1 MHVFKLQIFKKVVI
15 AMGLLSML
23 LGVVGCDQQRI
34 AELEEGVATEAD
46 VRARFGEPEKVWD
59 AADMASLPL
68 PGVPAATGSKTFE
81 YNRQP
86 AGNVNYMITI
96 GPDGKMSALR
106 QVLNAQ
112 NFAKVLPGMPM
123 ETVRKMLGKP
133 MKITPY
139 DLQKTTHYDWRYL
152 NPPNVNMI
160 FTVVFDRDLRVVS
173 TGSVEEQFSAQPSA
187 Y

>member
-1 MHVFKLQIFKKVVI
+1 M
-15 AMGLLSML
+15 AMGLISL
-23 LGVVGCDQQRI
+23 LAGLVGCDPQRI

-46 VRARFGEPEKVWD
+46 VRTRFGEPENIWD
-59 AADMASLPL
+59 AADMAKLPL
-68 PGVPAATGSKTFE
+68 PGAAASPGSRTFE

-106 QVLNAQ
+106 QVLTPQ
-112 NFAKVLPGMPM
+112 NFAQVLPGMPM

-139 DLQKTTHYDWRYL
+139 ALQQTIHYDWRYL
-152 NPPNVNMI
+152 NPPTTAMI

-173 TGSVEEQFSAQPSA
+173 TGSVIEEITNRVPSN
-187 Y
+187 

>member
-1 MHVFKLQIFKKVVI
+1 MTLQLFRKAGV
-15 AMGLLSML
+15 AMGLLSIL
-23 LGVVGCDQQRI
+23 AHLAGCDPQRI

-59 AADMASLPL
+59 AADMAATPL
-68 PGVPAATGSKTFE
+68 AGAAGAPGSKTFE

-106 QVLNAQ
+106 QVLAPQ

-133 MKITPY
+133 MKVTPFAAS
-139 DLQKTTHYDWRYL
+139 QTTHYDWRYL
-152 NPPNVNMI
+152 NPPNTAMI
-160 FTVVFDRDLRVVS
+160 FTVVSGRDLKVVS
-173 TGSVEEQFSAQPSA
+173 SGSVEEQFSGQKPGN
-187 Y
+187 

>member
-1 MHVFKLQIFKKVVI
+1 MS
-15 AMGLLSML
+15 LLSAV
-23 LGVVGCDQQRI
+23 LGLVGCDPQRI

-59 AADMASLPL
+59 AADLASLPV
-68 PGVPAATGSKTFE
+68 PGTAAAPGAKTFE

-106 QVLNAQ
+106 QVLAPQ

-133 MKITPY
+133 MKVTPY
-139 DLQKTTHYDWRYL
+139 VAQQTTHYDWRYL
-152 NPPNVNMI
+152 NPPSSVMI
-160 FTVVFDRDLRVVS
+160 FTVVFDQNLSVVS
-173 TGSVEEQFSAQPSA
+173 TGSVEAQFIAPKGGN
-187 Y
+187 

>member
-1 MHVFKLQIFKKVVI
+1 MTLQFFRKAVTT
-15 AMGLLSML
+15 MGLLSTL
-23 LGVVGCDQQRI
+23 VGLTGLVGCDPQRI

-46 VRARFGEPEKVWD
+46 VRARFGEPEKIWD
-59 AADMASLPL
+59 AADMATTPL
-68 PGVPAATGSKTFE
+68 PGAAGAPGSKTFE

-106 QVLNAQ
+106 QVLTPQ

-133 MKITPY
+133 MKVTPY
-139 DLQKTTHYDWRYL
+139 AASQTTHYDWRYL
-152 NPPNVNMI
+152 NPPSTAMI
-160 FTVVFDRDLRVVS
+160 FTVVFDQNLSVAS
-173 TGSVEEQFSAQPSA
+173 TASAEEQFSAPKGGN
-187 Y
+187 

>member
-1 MHVFKLQIFKKVVI
+1 MS
-15 AMGLLSML
+15 LLSAV
-23 LGVVGCDQQRI
+23 LGLVGCDPQRI

-59 AADMASLPL
+59 AADMAATPL
-68 PGVPAATGSKTFE
+68 AGVASAPGAKTFE

-106 QVLNAQ
+106 QVLAPQ

-133 MKITPY
+133 MKVTPY
-139 DLQKTTHYDWRYL
+139 VAQQTTHYDWRYL
-152 NPPNVNMI
+152 NPPSSVMI
-160 FTVVFDRDLRVVS
+160 FTVVFDSDLKVVS
-173 TGSVEEQFSAQPSA
+173 TGSVEEQFIAPKGGN
-187 Y
+187 

>member
-1 MHVFKLQIFKKVVI
+1 MTHQIFRKAAI
-15 AMGLLSML
+15 AMGLLSL
-23 LGVVGCDQQRI
+23 LAGMVGCDPQRI

-46 VRARFGEPEKVWD
+46 VRTRFGEPEKIWD

-68 PGVPAATGSKTFE
+68 PGSTAALGARTFE

-96 GPDGKMSALR
+96 GSDGKMTALR
-106 QVLNAQ
+106 QVLAPQ

-133 MKITPY
+133 MKVTPY
-139 DLQKTTHYDWRYL
+139 ALQKTTHYDWRYL
-152 NPPNVNMI
+152 NPPTTAMI
-160 FTVVFDRDLRVVS
+160 FSVVFDQDLKVVS
-173 TGSVEEQFSAQPSA
+173 TASVIEELANQKGS
-187 Y
+187 